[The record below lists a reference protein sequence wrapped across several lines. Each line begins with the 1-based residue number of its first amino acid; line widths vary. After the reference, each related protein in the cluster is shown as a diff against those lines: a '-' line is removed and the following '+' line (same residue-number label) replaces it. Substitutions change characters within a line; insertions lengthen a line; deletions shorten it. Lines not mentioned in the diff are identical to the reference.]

1 MLAVIEVIFGVL
13 FILFL
18 PGFVWSFLVFRMREV
33 DLLERVAIS
42 IGLSIATV
50 TLVVFWLN
58 WLFGMPITLLSA
70 SLVSVALTALP
81 AGYLLLRY
89 PSLPKSAMDRTR
101 EVHATAIAL
110 CSSRLRRCWGS
121 FSASRRA
128 KTTLRGFWMATDHLL
143 RVEPFWVLAAGLL

>member
-58 WLFGMPITLLSA
+58 WLFGPQS
-70 SLVSVALTALP
+70 
-81 AGYLLLRY
+81 RWW
-89 PSLPKSAMDRTR
+89 
-101 EVHATAIAL
+101 
-110 CSSRLRRCWGS
+110 SSGS
-121 FSASRRA
+121 TGFSACR
-128 KTTLRGFWMATDHLL
+128 
-143 RVEPFWVLAAGLL
+143 